1 MNAIA
6 LVLVACLP
14 HLSQCKSIVQHPP
27 TPTTERECTER
38 AAELQR
44 RLAGTIDDTGYQSIQ
59 VTCMYARPDQD
70 DE

>member
-14 HLSQCKSIVQHPP
+14 HLSQCQSIVQHP

-59 VTCMYARPDQD
+59 VTCIYARPDQD

>member
-14 HLSQCKSIVQHPP
+14 HFSQCKSIVQRP
-27 TPTTERECTER
+27 TPNTNSECIER

-44 RLAGTIDDTGYQSIQ
+44 TLAGTIDDTGYQPIQ
-59 VTCMYARPDQD
+59 VTCMYARPDHD